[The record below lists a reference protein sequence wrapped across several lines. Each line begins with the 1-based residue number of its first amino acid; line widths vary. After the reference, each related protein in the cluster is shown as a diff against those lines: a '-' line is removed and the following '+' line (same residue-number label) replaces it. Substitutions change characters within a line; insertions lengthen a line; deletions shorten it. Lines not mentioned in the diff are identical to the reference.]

1 MDLLHWWFDPGGAVG
16 GFQVFEAPSFQKQW
30 WSEDQIQ
37 NAKWKAVKCYDKKL
51 SKSFS
56 GTSKKVGP
64 RFYLD
69 FFTLDVEGA
78 EYAISQLINFVVS
91 KSKS

>member
-1 MDLLHWWFDPGGAVG
+1 MDFKCSRRHHFRSNGGLKIK
-16 GFQVFEAPSFQKQW
+16 FKMPSGKL
-30 WSEDQIQ
+30 SS
-37 NAKWKAVKCYDKKL
+37 AKKL

-64 RFYLD
+64 RFYLE